1 MRPRSG
7 RAGPSGLGV
16 ELPAPAGSPL
26 ALAKPLLLWLRRRD
40 GACRARRRG
49 YATLERRSGGLLG
62 RGAVAVPGAG
72 DLLVEFE
79 DRWAAHPRAGAVL
92 DRRVTVRGADPRWTG
107 FATGLELPVPGGD
120 GDCLWFAPGV
130 LYRRNQHAPAGAI
143 GSAAAGE
150 RPWVREDRLALP
162 LIARLAPAL
171 GWWLGLLHLDA
182 VAATADGDDL
192 AAELTAAELSFGAFA
207 GPGGRALA
215 FTYPGSEGPVSYP
228 PMGTLEIANT
238 QADSPVR
245 PFPAGARPATG
256 WARRWHPLAAEVAH
270 RYRLLVLAGRARSY
284 AAFERGAWRRAFAA
298 YRPRRRPA
306 PLREV
311 ELASLRLLAG
321 SVTRDRD
328 PAGGPVGIPTWT
340 DCFGGGGGR
349 LQDTF
354 SAGTVGRNLEVA
366 QVLLV
371 AAEREGVAGWR
382 RLAERIVR
390 FWVGAGGHGLSHTD
404 YDRRGG
410 RWTDAGPAAGGGT
423 FVFLRD
429 QSEAHLSALRC
440 YAHEAGR
447 GRRHRDWLAWC
458 RSYGDWLLGHRGP
471 GGLPARAYRLDGTI
485 SDPSEHDG
493 IHEVTFLAELAAAS
507 SRPAY
512 LDAAVALGRRYWD
525 RFHSADVFAGGT
537 LDNRSYDIS
546 VCQSVLTVAPNGPGP
561 PGPQRCPV
569 RADGSCGPLGVA
581 LPA

>member
-1 MRPRSG
+1 
-7 RAGPSGLGV
+7 V

-26 ALAKPLLLWLRRRD
+26 ALAEPLLLWLRRRD

-245 PFPAGARPATG
+245 PFPAGARAATG
-256 WARRWHPLAAEVAH
+256 WARRWTRWRPRWRTATACWCWRGGRAPTRPSSVAPGGGRSRRTGRGGGRRPCARSSWRACGCWPAASPATGTRPAARWGSPPGPTASAAAAGGCRTPSARARSAGTWRSRRCCWSPPNARAWPAGGGSPNGSCGSGWGRAGAGSATPTTTGAAGAGPTRGRPLAA
-270 RYRLLVLAGRARSY
+270 ARSCSC
-284 AAFERGAWRRAFAA
+284 GTS
-298 YRPRRRPA
+298 PRR
-306 PLREV
+306 
-311 ELASLRLLAG
+311 
-321 SVTRDRD
+321 T
-328 PAGGPVGIPTWT
+328 
-340 DCFGGGGGR
+340 
-349 LQDTF
+349 
-354 SAGTVGRNLEVA
+354 
-366 QVLLV
+366 
-371 AAEREGVAGWR
+371 
-382 RLAERIVR
+382 
-390 FWVGAGGHGLSHTD
+390 
-404 YDRRGG
+404 
-410 RWTDAGPAAGGGT
+410 
-423 FVFLRD
+423 
-429 QSEAHLSALRC
+429 
-440 YAHEAGR
+440 
-447 GRRHRDWLAWC
+447 
-458 RSYGDWLLGHRGP
+458 
-471 GGLPARAYRLDGTI
+471 
-485 SDPSEHDG
+485 
-493 IHEVTFLAELAAAS
+493 
-507 SRPAY
+507 
-512 LDAAVALGRRYWD
+512 
-525 RFHSADVFAGGT
+525 
-537 LDNRSYDIS
+537 
-546 VCQSVLTVAPNGPGP
+546 
-561 PGPQRCPV
+561 
-569 RADGSCGPLGVA
+569 
-581 LPA
+581 